1 MATTK
6 KALGRG
12 LSALIRTT
20 ESGQEGV
27 REVDIDLLQPNRFQ
41 PRSDFDEGK
50 LNELAQSIKT
60 NGVLQPIL
68 VRKVQERYEIVAGE
82 RRWRAAQLAG
92 LFRVPVVVRA
102 VRDERLLEVALVEN
116 IQRENLNAIEAAKAF
131 HRLHSDLGLSH
142 DEIAHRTGKDRTTV
156 TNYIRLLKL
165 PREVQALLAEGHL
178 SMGHARALLALESA
192 TEQKEVAQKAVK
204 GNWSVRQV
212 EQASSRR
219 HTLKITP
226 TKDHE
231 PPLDPNV
238 KHAMDELERTLGTR
252 VRIHP
257 EGSKGHIEIE
267 YYSQEDLIRIYELII
282 PRKETS
288 NIEV

>member
-1 MATTK
+1 MTTTK

-12 LSALIRTT
+12 LSALIRTGD
-20 ESGQEGV
+20 SGQEGV

-60 NGVLQPIL
+60 NGVLQPLL
-68 VRKVQERYEIVAGE
+68 VRKVQDHYEIVAGE

-92 LFRVPVVVRA
+92 LFRIPVVVRA

-116 IQRENLNAIEAAKAF
+116 IQRENLNPVEAAKAF
-131 HRLHSDLGLSH
+131 QRLHAELGLSH

-165 PREVQALLAEGHL
+165 PREVQHLIAEGRL

-192 TEQKEVAQKAVK
+192 TDQKELAQKAAK

-212 EQASSRR
+212 ERAASRQR
-219 HTLKITP
+219 TP
-226 TKDHE
+226 KLMPGTPAE
-231 PPLDPNV
+231 PIQDPNV
-238 KHAMDELERTLGTR
+238 RHAVEELERTLGTR
-252 VRIHP
+252 VRISAN
-257 EGSKGHIEIE
+257 GAQGQIEIE
-267 YYSQEDLIRIYELII
+267 YYSQDDLIRLYELIVR
-282 PRKETS
+282 PS
-288 NIEV
+288 

>member
-1 MATTK
+1 MTTTK

-12 LSALIRTT
+12 LSALIRTGD
-20 ESGQEGV
+20 SGQEGV

-60 NGVLQPIL
+60 NGVLQPLL
-68 VRKVQERYEIVAGE
+68 VRKVQDHYEIVAGE

-92 LFRVPVVVRA
+92 LFRIPVVVRA

-116 IQRENLNAIEAAKAF
+116 IQRENLNPVEAAKAF
-131 HRLHSDLGLSH
+131 QRLHAELGLSH

-165 PREVQALLAEGHL
+165 PREVQHLIAEGRL

-192 TEQKEVAQKAVK
+192 TDQKELAQKAAK

-212 EQASSRR
+212 ERAASRQR
-219 HTLKITP
+219 TP
-226 TKDHE
+226 KLMPGTPAE
-231 PPLDPNV
+231 PILDPNV
-238 KHAMDELERTLGTR
+238 RHAVEELERTLGTR
-252 VRIHP
+252 VRISAN
-257 EGSKGHIEIE
+257 GAQGQIEIE
-267 YYSQEDLIRIYELII
+267 YYSQDDLIRLYELIVR
-282 PRKETS
+282 PS
-288 NIEV
+288 